1 MEYHSYL
8 PSSPL
13 TRRQVL
19 QTGVAAGLPTA
30 GCLTDRSGQATT
42 EPSPTH
48 TMDSSP
54 TGPQPTLSEDALSF
68 DVQLMEEFTEEHPA
82 RIRAVLTNESS
93 STMTFFMGTTPPFTE
108 YFSDG
113 GQLILIPELSKSLPG
128 KSPFAWQDG
137 TDEAIP
143 TTPTDGC
150 WRISQRVLIQQ
161 VGMYVEIGPE
171 ESLARSY
178 DVYAYRSSECYPPG
192 TYRFAHEAEL
202 QRGENAGSTEVPSY
216 DVTLGFDLVVHED
229 KSLSV
234 EVYETEVSPHVH

>member
-1 MEYHSYL
+1 M

-19 QTGVAAGLPTA
+19 QTGLAAGLLPA
-30 GCLTDRSGQATT
+30 GCLADNSGQATN
-42 EPSPTH
+42 ESSPTP

-54 TGPQPTLSEDALSF
+54 AGSQPPLSDDSLTF
-68 DVQLMEEFTEEHPA
+68 DVQLMKQFTAEHPA
-82 RIRAVLTNESS
+82 RLQATLTNESK
-93 STMTFFMGTTPPFTE
+93 STLTLFMGTTPPFTE

-113 GQLILIPELSKSLPG
+113 GHLILIPELSESLPG

-137 TDEAIP
+137 SEEAIP

-161 VGMYVEIGPE
+161 VGMYVDIGPGE
-171 ESLARSY
+171 TLARGY

-202 QRGENAGSTEVPSY
+202 ERGENAGSTEVPSY
-216 DVTLGFDLVVHED
+216 DVTLGFDLVVHDDEP
-229 KSLSV
+229 LSI
-234 EVYETEVSPHVH
+234 EVHETGISPHVH